1 MISKLKLSRRSLSSQ
16 RMTLLKQMRKNRPQ
30 ISIQSKQLLVDVSAI
45 IQEDAHTGIQR
56 VVRALLVQLFANPPE
71 GYHVLPVFCTR
82 EHGYRYAD
90 SVFVHKFTSYDN
102 SQMPI
107 ADVVVNNKDI
117 FFGLDLV
124 ARFLPLHKKQL
135 LNWKLQGVKLHI
147 LVYDMLPH
155 LHPEWFTSRSVKNF
169 HRWLRTISVY
179 GDQLICISNSVN
191 NELREWL
198 CNQNF
203 SIHTP
208 RIVTIPLG
216 CEIASSMPSS
226 GMDDQ
231 IAGILESLK
240 KQKFI
245 LMVGT
250 IEPRKGYDD
259 ALKAMKTFWDSGE
272 DIALVIVGKTGWK
285 TVKLQERLLS
295 HPQQGFKL
303 FWLKNVSDQVLQK
316 LYEMANVVL
325 VTSYG
330 EGFGLP
336 IAEAIYYAKPLL
348 VRDIP
353 VFREVV
359 YGYKNIEYFSDDNML
374 VSKLKSQLQNPQKNL
389 ESEFHGSTWYES
401 VLRLN
406 ALFLTNQQKSSFN
419 G

>member
-1 MISKLKLSRRSLSSQ
+1 MISKLKLGTRSLPSQ
-16 RMTLLKQMRKNRPQ
+16 RMALLNQMRKNRPQ
-30 ISIQSKQLLVDVSAI
+30 VSGQSKQLLVDVSAI
-45 IQEDAHTGIQR
+45 IQEDTHTGIQR
-56 VVRALLVQLFANPPE
+56 VVRALLVQLFTNPPE
-71 GYHVLPVFCTR
+71 GYQVLPVFCTR

-90 SVFVHKFTSYDN
+90 SVFVHKFISDN
-102 SQMPI
+102 NKIST
-107 ADVVVNNKDI
+107 DVVVNSKDI
-117 FFGLDLV
+117 FFGLDLA

-135 LNWKLQGVKLHI
+135 LNWKLQGVKIHI

-169 HRWLRTISVY
+169 HRWLSTISVY
-179 GDQLICISNSVN
+179 SDQLICISNSVKD
-191 NELREWL
+191 ELRTWL

-208 RIVTIPLG
+208 RIATIPLG
-216 CEIASSMPSS
+216 CEIASSMPST
-226 GMDDQ
+226 GMDNQ
-231 IAGILESLK
+231 IADMLESLK
-240 KQKFI
+240 KKKFI

-259 ALKAMKTFWDSGE
+259 ALKAMEFFWASEE
-272 DIALVIVGKTGWK
+272 DVTLVIVGKTGWK

-295 HPQQGFKL
+295 HPQQGSKL

-336 IAEAIYYAKPLL
+336 IVEAIYYTKPLL

-359 YGYKNIEYFSDDNML
+359 YGYKNIEYFSDGNML

-389 ESEFHGSTWYES
+389 ESKFYGSTWYES